1 MLKIVPKEILIQ
13 FCLFLVTILIL
24 NLLLFKPLKKLYEAR
39 KNKLDG
45 YIKNANN
52 FKKDLENKISSYN
65 NEMQRIKSEIEKEEE
80 LEKKNLELEK
90 DNIVKEARLNAQN
103 YLKIT
108 EDEVNESLKLAQ
120 NQMDSEVIVLA
131 KLIVEKYI

>member
-13 FCLFLVTILIL
+13 FCLFLVTIFIL

-52 FKKDLENKISSYN
+52 FKIELENKINNYN
-65 NEMQRIKSEIEKEEE
+65 NEIQKIKTEIEKEEE
-80 LEKKNLELEK
+80 LERKNLELEK
-90 DNIVKEARLNAQN
+90 DKIIKEARANAQN
-103 YLKIT
+103 YLKIAD
-108 EDEVNESLKLAQ
+108 DEIQESLKLAQ
-120 NQMDSEVIVLA
+120 NQMDSEIIVLS